1 MSEDYSKTNF
11 CQSCSMPLEHKND
24 LGTNADGSL
33 NYEYC
38 KYCYQDGQFTDP
50 ELTMEEMI
58 ELTVRIMEEKRMPSD
73 LIEQTKEYIPMLKR
87 WRR

>member
-1 MSEDYSKTNF
+1 MSEDYSTINF

-33 NYEYC
+33 NHEYC
-38 KYCYQDGQFTDP
+38 QYCYQNGQFTEP
-50 ELTMEEMI
+50 EMTMEEMI
-58 ELTVRIMEEKRMPSD
+58 EITVRIMEEKRMSSE

>member
-1 MSEDYSKTNF
+1 
-11 CQSCSMPLEHKND
+11 MPLEHKND
-24 LGTNADGSL
+24 LGTNEDGSL
-33 NYEYC
+33 NQEYC
-38 KYCYQDGQFTDP
+38 HYCYQNGQFTDP
-50 ELTMEEMI
+50 EMTMEEMI